1 LAGPAAD
8 AATVLERA
16 RQARWWQTRAQIKT
30 IKRAS
35 AFIEDVGF
43 ALLFPKPGVA
53 LPSLWDVVRDDPRG
67 DGWGPDLAQMWAWKD
82 ELPSRRL
89 AWYGRFLMGQP
100 SLLAPGLLADLY
112 PDRRSQGLGL
122 GLGEDARR
130 VLDILRVDG
139 PQPTTVLRTA
149 AEMAGKKGSAR
160 FTRAVTQLGRA
171 LMVTHHGVSDT
182 GRGWPSVVLDLTE
195 RVFAVPGPDAVGVR
209 RRRAAARYLAT
220 VLDARPAD
228 LARAF
233 GWPRDEAGHHL
244 SAVS

>member
-1 LAGPAAD
+1 LAGTTAH

-30 IKRAS
+30 INRAS

-100 SLLAPGLLADLY
+100 SLVAPGLLADLY
-112 PDRRSQGLGL
+112 PDQRS

-149 AEMAGKKGSAR
+149 AGMAGKKGSAQ

-171 LMVTHHGVSDT
+171 LMVTHRGVDDT
-182 GRGWPSVVLDLTE
+182 GPGWPSVVLDLTE
-195 RVFAVPGPDAVGVR
+195 RVFAVPGPDPVEVR
-209 RRRAAARYLAT
+209 RRRAAARFLAT

-233 GWPRDEAGHHL
+233 GWPRDEAGQHL

>member
-1 LAGPAAD
+1 MTWPGPAVD
-8 AATVLERA
+8 AAVVLERA

-30 IKRAS
+30 INRAS

-67 DGWGPDLAQMWAWKD
+67 DGWGADLARLWAWKD

-89 AWYGRFLMGQP
+89 AWYGRFLLGQP
-100 SLLAPGLLADLY
+100 SLLTPGLLADLY
-112 PDRRSQGLGL
+112 PDRPAQGLGD
-122 GLGEDARR
+122 DARR
-130 VLDILRVDG
+130 VLDILWVDG
-139 PQPTTVLRTA
+139 PQPTAVLRTA
-149 AEMAGKKGSAR
+149 AGMAGKKGSAR

-171 LMVTHHGVSDT
+171 LLVTHHGVEDT
-182 GRGWPSVVLDLTE
+182 GSGWPSVVLDLTE
-195 RVFAVPGPDAVGVR
+195 RVFSVPASDPLGVR

-220 VLDARPAD
+220 VLEARPAD

-233 GWPRDEAGHHL
+233 GWPREEAGNHF